1 MRKTILTI
9 SLIALWGF
17 SSFAQNQE
25 ILTVTESKLI
35 LLGKTKKLSELVDLP
50 STTDIK
56 KDKFKKDKKAPNNFA
71 NRKDRSIPRPDL
83 EHQGIDP
90 LRSTTRSTASTA
102 ELEVLVNRDGIAGGS
117 TPKDPTGSIGLD
129 YYIQGVNATL
139 IGIFEKDGTLLTGFS
154 ANTIWSE
161 INLTSAGDPII
172 LYDQELSKWIIT
184 EFTRPASLLIAI
196 SETSDPLGSYYAYEF
211 IAPNFPDYPKYGIW
225 NDHLVVST
233 NEQGTGQLHQYFIER
248 EPLMNG
254 EEEVRMQRTTL
265 NGVNN
270 FLIDASI
277 LISTPVDFEGK
288 VLPTDPR
295 PMVLR
300 LSDSSWGQSP
310 VDGIN
315 MYQFTI
321 DYDDPSNTD
330 FETTFIP
337 TTPYDGFPCLNLPHG
352 DCLPQANGIN
362 IAGHPE
368 LIMNTPQ
375 YRNFGTHES
384 IVLAFITDI
393 TNGDNLSGIRWME
406 IRKIPEEI
414 EWTLFQEG
422 TYAPDDDLHRFLPSI
437 AIDRTGCIS
446 IAYST
451 TSANSFAGLRMTGRC
466 ADDPLGEMTVPEYT
480 IANGMSALVTNNRHG
495 DYAHMSVDPSDELTM
510 WFTSEYA
517 GPFGSA
523 RTSVFSFRLNRDS
536 IDLNMKGISNLES
549 GVGFTN
555 EEILEVS
562 VINEGKEEISN
573 YEVGFSMN
581 GVHQETIMVNESI
594 AGKDTIVT
602 SFTVPIDLT
611 ARETYNF
618 TTYVNYIDDQFM
630 PNDTTE
636 TTIIHYADNDAEI
649 IISPTLSECGISKS
663 FEIEVINKGANLIEE
678 GQIEIS
684 LNDEVIDTIV
694 WSIEL
699 ELLESRTIPY
709 VLEKETLEDNLIK
722 ATFVNLLTQ
731 DEFSPEDNESS
742 YAFSSQNLRAEMKLT
757 ILTDESPGE
766 TTWQVVDQE
775 TGDVVQSG
783 GPYTE
788 ASFVH
793 LEFFCLDLEKCYV
806 LTMFDAAG
814 DGLCCSNG
822 TGIYRLDDGEDGVIF
837 NGNLNFTYEDVHS
850 FCPGNL
856 DCSLIADYNLGFGFD
871 NMLGSIFINA
881 TGGAGPYSYSI
892 DGGQTFQNEALFDNL
907 SEGEY
912 NIIVLDSDGEC
923 QFEDFVQLDMTTS
936 TQEIDNKDLKIIVRP
951 NPTEGVFN
959 IDIEGTSPSTQR
971 LGFQVINATG
981 KIIQE
986 RKLARYDDTLTTQIS
1001 LLDYPNGVYYLRV
1014 MDDGI
1019 RQLTKIIKY

>member
-1 MRKTILTI
+1 MRKTILTL
-9 SLIALWGF
+9 SLIALWVF
-17 SSFAQNQE
+17 SSVAQNQE
-25 ILTVTESKLI
+25 VLSVSESKLI
-35 LLGKTKKLSELVDLP
+35 LLGKTKKLSELIDLP
-50 STTDIK
+50 STTDTK

-71 NRKDRSIPRPDL
+71 NRKDRKIARPDL
-83 EHQGIDP
+83 EHQGPDP
-90 LRSTTRSTASTA
+90 LRSTTKSTSSTA
-102 ELEVLVNRDGIAGGS
+102 ELEVFVNKDGIAGGS
-117 TPKDPTGSIGLD
+117 TPKDPTGSVGLD
-129 YYIQGVNATL
+129 YYIQAVNATL
-139 IGIFEKDGTLLTGFS
+139 IGIYAKDGSFVKGFS

-225 NDHLVVST
+225 NNHLVVST

-248 EPLMNG
+248 APLMNG

-265 NGVNN
+265 DGVN
-270 FLIDASI
+270 FQLIDASI

-288 VLPTDPR
+288 VLPRDPR

-300 LSDSSWGQSP
+300 LNDSSWGQSP

-315 MYQFTI
+315 IYQFTI
-321 DYDDPSNTD
+321 DYDNPANTD
-330 FETTFIP
+330 FATTFIP

-384 IVLAFITDI
+384 IVMAFITDI
-393 TNGDNLSGIRWME
+393 TDGDNLSGIRWVE
-406 IRKIPEEI
+406 LRNLPEENQ
-414 EWTLFQEG
+414 WTLYQEG
-422 TYAPDDDLHRFLPSI
+422 TYAPDDLVHRFLPSI

-451 TSANSFAGLRMTGRC
+451 TSENSFAGLRMTGRC
-466 ADDPLGEMTVPEYT
+466 ADDPLGEMTVPEYL
-480 IANGMSALVTNNRHG
+480 IANGLSALVTNNRHG
-495 DYAHMSVDPSDELTM
+495 DYAHMSVDPLDELTM

-517 GPFGSA
+517 GPNGSA
-523 RTSVFSFRLNRDS
+523 RTSIVSYRLNRDS
-536 IDLNMKGISNLES
+536 IDLKMSGISNIES
-549 GVGFTN
+549 GIGFTN
-555 EEILEVS
+555 NEIIEVS

-573 YEVGFSMN
+573 YEVGFSFN
-581 GVHQETIMVNESI
+581 GTHQETIMVNESI
-594 AGKDTIVT
+594 ASKDTLVT
-602 SFTVPIDLT
+602 RFTVPVDLSERD
-611 ARETYNF
+611 AYNF
-618 TTYVNYIDDQFM
+618 TTYVNYIDDEFI

-636 TTIIHYADNDAEI
+636 TTIFHYADNDAEI
-649 IISPTLSECGISKS
+649 TISPTLSECGISKR
-663 FEIEVINKGANLIEE
+663 FEIEVTNKGANLIEDGE
-678 GQIEIS
+678 IEVS
-684 LNDEVIDTIV
+684 LNGEVIDTLI
-694 WSIEL
+694 WNTEL
-699 ELLESRTIPY
+699 ELLESWTLRYDLP
-709 VLEKETLEDNLIK
+709 VETLEDNIIEVK
-722 ATFVNLLTQ
+722 FQNLLTQ
-731 DEFSPEDNESS
+731 DEFTPDDNVSS
-742 YAFSSQNLRAEMKLT
+742 YAFSNNNLRTEMKLI

-766 TTWQVVDQE
+766 TTWQVVEQE
-775 TGDVVQSG
+775 TGEIVQSG

-788 ASFVH
+788 AAVVQE
-793 LEFFCLDLEKCYV
+793 EFFCLDLEKCYV
-806 LTMFDAAG
+806 FTMFDAAG

-822 TGIYRLDDGEDGVIF
+822 TGIYRLDDGDDGVIF

-881 TGGAGPYSYSI
+881 TGGIGPYTYSI
-892 DGGQTFQNEALFDNL
+892 DGGETFQDDALFDNL
-907 SEGEY
+907 GPGEY
-912 NIIVLDSDGEC
+912 NIIVLDSDGVC
-923 QFEDFVQLDMTTS
+923 QFEDFVQLDIATAT
-936 TQEIDNKDLKIIVRP
+936 EEVDNKELKITIRP

-959 IDIEGTSPSTQR
+959 VDIEGTSPSTQR
-971 LGFQVINATG
+971 LGFQVIDATG
-981 KIIQE
+981 KILQE

-1001 LLDYPNGVYYLRV
+1001 LLEYPNGVYYIRV
-1014 MDDGI
+1014 MDEGI